1 MLLNLVLVVVLLSVL
16 LTVLIGKPG
25 VHGVPTGAT

>member
-1 MLLNLVLVVVLLSVL
+1 MLLNLVLVVVL